1 MQNKKNKKK
10 FPTYFLYG
18 YIIIFTSFFFSS
30 LIVTL
35 QTVYPNSEI
44 LRLFHRNLTGYC
56 LFPFNSDKA
65 SISRLSKKL
74 YPTDS
79 TWFMRAYDHATSA
92 TRNGYLFVD
101 TSNDSNLRD
110 KFRVR
115 NFVAPVYE
123 KSDEKNTDTEADT
136 IRAVAKRNNQFLY
149 GDLNT
154 DNPTY

>member
-1 MQNKKNKKK
+1 
-10 FPTYFLYG
+10 
-18 YIIIFTSFFFSS
+18 
-30 LIVTL
+30 
-35 QTVYPNSEI
+35 
-44 LRLFHRNLTGYC
+44 
-56 LFPFNSDKA
+56 
-65 SISRLSKKL
+65 
-74 YPTDS
+74 
-79 TWFMRAYDHATSA
+79 MRAYDHATSA